1 MSRSGLLPGSHSY
14 YEQGLDHA
22 DTRRHNI
29 QQAIV
34 LRYACHHC
42 M

>member
-1 MSRSGLLPGSHSY
+1 LPGS
-14 YEQGLDHA
+14 QGLDHT